1 MILIS
6 GPTIA
11 ALRLRTRMAENLAMR
26 RGEYGPSFV
35 IDGVRYVRLDE
46 VERRTGRQFSD
57 AQLTAAAAGLP
68 GRLLTIA
75 EDLDD
80 VAAAA

>member
-11 ALRLRTRMAENLAMR
+11 ALRLRTRMSENLAMR

-46 VERRTGRQFSD
+46 VERRTALKFSNQ
-57 AQLTAAAAGLP
+57 QLSSAAGGLP
-68 GRLLTIA
+68 GRLLQI
-75 EDLDD
+75 EGVED
-80 VAAAA
+80 VAA

>member
-11 ALRLRTRMAENLAMR
+11 ALRLRTRMAKNLAMR
-26 RGEYGPSFV
+26 RGEYGPSFM

-46 VERRTGRQFSD
+46 VERRTALKFSNQ
-57 AQLTAAAAGLP
+57 QLSAAAGLP
-68 GRLLTIA
+68 GRLLVFEGA
-75 EDLDD
+75 HDG
-80 VAAAA
+80 AAAA

>member
-11 ALRLRTRMAENLAMR
+11 ALRMRTRMAENLAMR

-46 VERRTGRQFSD
+46 VERRTALKFSNQ
-57 AQLTAAAAGLP
+57 QLGAAAGGLP
-68 GRLLTIA
+68 GRLLEI
-75 EDLDD
+75 EGVEN
-80 VAAAA
+80 VAA

>member
-26 RGEYGPSFV
+26 RGEYGPSFM

-46 VERRTGRQFSD
+46 VERRTTLKFSD
-57 AQLTAAAAGLP
+57 QQLSAAAAGLP
-68 GRLLTIA
+68 GRLVEI
-75 EDLDD
+75 EGVEN
-80 VAAAA
+80 VAA

>member
-26 RGEYGPSFV
+26 RGEYGPSYV
-35 IDGVRYVRLDE
+35 IDGVRYVRLDG
-46 VERRTGRQFSD
+46 VERRTSLKFSD
-57 AQLTAAAAGLP
+57 EQLSAAAGGLP
-68 GRLLTIA
+68 GRLLEID
-75 EDLDD
+75 EVEH
-80 VAAAA
+80 VAA